1 MERVSK
7 VILILAI
14 VLALDVEG
22 RVMKSKE
29 EQVDHPQNFYGGAGG
44 VFFPGSGP
52 AIVTG
57 IGFSPTG
64 ICTLPGG
71 CVPIAG
77 GFPTIPGGTIGS
89 GGSGGTGGS
98 VGTGG
103 GSAPVPIIPHH

>member
-7 VILILAI
+7 VILILTI
-14 VLALDVEG
+14 VLASDVEG
-22 RVMKSKE
+22 RMMKSNE
-29 EQVDHPQNFYGGAGG
+29 DQVDHPQNFYGGAGG

-57 IGFSPTG
+57 IGFSPSG
-64 ICTLPGG
+64 VCILPGG

-77 GFPTIPGGTIGS
+77 SFPTIPGGVIGS
-89 GGSGGTGGS
+89 GGSGGTGGGS

-103 GSAPVPIIPHH
+103 GSAPIIPHN